1 MKTRSHKQANHGF
14 SLSLVLVFTGVLFL
28 LLTGLLAWTTTNGN
42 MTQRYNEYYD
52 TVAAAEAATEKVVAS
67 MASDFQNSGVNG
79 VDANLASYGASV
91 PTSGE
96 VSDWGNY
103 EFDDPSG
110 VPNGTYVTKLTAWQ
124 YSDLNWKYSGF
135 KGSNS
140 TYRII
145 SNARDIASR
154 YGITSAKTLLV
165 GTGDVSSFTRVA
177 DGALK
182 QGNAVQ
188 LYPTNDTSIF
198 IRYYRDSTDKRL
210 KRVTN
215 GATNAVVMA
224 NAVTNSVVF
233 TGEDSLGNI
242 LTNNQNNL
250 VVGVTLQ
257 FSQLGG
263 TNMPVSPTNYYK
275 SYQLTTRIVHRPR

>member
-67 MASDFQNSGVNG
+67 MAIDFQNSGVNG

-91 PTSGE
+91 PTPVE

-110 VPNGTYVTKLTAWQ
+110 VPNATYVTKLTAWQ
-124 YSDLNWKYSGF
+124 YSDLNWKYAGF
-135 KGSNS
+135 QGSNS

-145 SNARDIASR
+145 SNARNTASR
-154 YGITSAKTLLV
+154 YGITSAVKQEIQAASIPLFEFGAFYAPDMELCVLLSGFIVSRRVHCNATL
-165 GTGDVSSFTRVA
+165 
-177 DGALK
+177 
-182 QGNAVQ
+182 
-188 LYPTNDTSIF
+188 
-198 IRYYRDSTDKRL
+198 
-210 KRVTN
+210 
-215 GATNAVVMA
+215 
-224 NAVTNSVVF
+224 
-233 TGEDSLGNI
+233 
-242 LTNNQNNL
+242 
-250 VVGVTLQ
+250 
-257 FSQLGG
+257 
-263 TNMPVSPTNYYK
+263 
-275 SYQLTTRIVHRPR
+275 

>member
-1 MKTRSHKQANHGF
+1 MKIRARREPLCPTGHRRQQVAFTLEEVMIASTIVLMVVGAVLATNLFGVRVMQITQPKLNASAGVRQMMN
-14 SLSLVLVFTGVLFL
+14 SLV
-28 LLTGLLAWTTTNGN
+28 
-42 MTQRYNEYYD
+42 
-52 TVAAAEAATEKVVAS
+52 TE
-67 MASDFQNSGVNG
+67 
-79 VDANLASYGASV
+79 
-91 PTSGE
+91 
-96 VSDWGNY
+96 
-103 EFDDPSG
+103 
-110 VPNGTYVTKLTAWQ
+110 
-124 YSDLNWKYSGF
+124 
-135 KGSNS
+135 
-140 TYRII
+140 
-145 SNARDIASR
+145 
-154 YGITSAKTLLV
+154 ITSAKTLLV
-165 GTGDVSSFTRVA
+165 GTGNVSSFTRVA

-198 IRYYRDSTDKRL
+198 IRYFRDSTDKRL

-263 TNMPVSPTNYYK
+263 TNMPVGPTNYYK

>member
-1 MKTRSHKQANHGF
+1 MVVGAVLATNLFGVRVMQITQPKLSASAGARQMMN
-14 SLSLVLVFTGVLFL
+14 SLV
-28 LLTGLLAWTTTNGN
+28 
-42 MTQRYNEYYD
+42 
-52 TVAAAEAATEKVVAS
+52 TE
-67 MASDFQNSGVNG
+67 
-79 VDANLASYGASV
+79 
-91 PTSGE
+91 
-96 VSDWGNY
+96 
-103 EFDDPSG
+103 
-110 VPNGTYVTKLTAWQ
+110 
-124 YSDLNWKYSGF
+124 
-135 KGSNS
+135 
-140 TYRII
+140 
-145 SNARDIASR
+145 
-154 YGITSAKTLLV
+154 ITSAKTLLV

-215 GATNAVVMA
+215 GATNAVVVA

-263 TNMPVSPTNYYK
+263 TNMPVGPTNYYK